1 MIAAKE
7 FDIIKGGH
15 LIARLRPADSS
26 AMASHQ
32 AGPFDVAAEP
42 ARATTRDALLTGLLV
57 VYPAFAAIAAI
68 IAGLLLSGAA
78 GA

>member
-15 LIARLRPADSS
+15 LIARLRPADGS
-26 AMASHQ
+26 AMASHP

-68 IAGLLLSGAA
+68 IEGLLLSGAA